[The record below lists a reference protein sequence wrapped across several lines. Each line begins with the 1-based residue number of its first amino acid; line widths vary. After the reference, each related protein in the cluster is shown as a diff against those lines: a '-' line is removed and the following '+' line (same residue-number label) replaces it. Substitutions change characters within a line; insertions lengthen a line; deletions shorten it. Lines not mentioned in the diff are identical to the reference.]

1 MGHTVSNGVEVE
13 ADEGKVTPLNR
24 EITEH
29 RTNVFNREH
38 VAVFADP
45 PSNGGASHLYN
56 VQLRTE
62 NTGFS
67 AALIKFQQGPVKE
80 VGVNGLSEEALIAI
94 IIDRLRGWQKGP
106 YSCRENAC
114 ALTHFEEGLMWLH
127 KRTLNRE
134 ARGVEGT
141 STV

>member
-1 MGHTVSNGVEVE
+1 MVDLS
-13 ADEGKVTPLNR
+13 R
-24 EITEH
+24 EITDH
-29 RTNVFNREH
+29 KTNSFNRDF
-38 VAVFADP
+38 VVIRADAP
-45 PSNGGASHLYN
+45 GPGGASHLYN
-56 VQLRTE
+56 VQVEGDTQ
-62 NTGFS
+62 GIS
-67 AALIKFQQGPVKE
+67 ALLAFQRGPVKE
-80 VGVNGLSEEALIAI
+80 AGANVLSEEALIAI

-141 STV
+141 SAV